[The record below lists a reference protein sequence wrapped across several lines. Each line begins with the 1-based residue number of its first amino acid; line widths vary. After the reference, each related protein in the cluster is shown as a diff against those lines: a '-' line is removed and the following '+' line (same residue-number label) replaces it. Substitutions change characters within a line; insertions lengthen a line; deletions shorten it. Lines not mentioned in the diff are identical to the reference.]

1 MFPLLSVSFHKG
13 LLRVGLPAM
22 VGCYS
27 FSSIRQFFKAVV
39 VSLSISLSSYFFFFN
54 SKCLSHSLLLTH
66 PLGGTHLNRHLLSV

>member
-22 VGCYS
+22 AGCYS
-27 FSSIRQFFKAVV
+27 SSSIRQFFKAVV
-39 VSLSISLSSYFFFFN
+39 VSLSISLSCFFFFY